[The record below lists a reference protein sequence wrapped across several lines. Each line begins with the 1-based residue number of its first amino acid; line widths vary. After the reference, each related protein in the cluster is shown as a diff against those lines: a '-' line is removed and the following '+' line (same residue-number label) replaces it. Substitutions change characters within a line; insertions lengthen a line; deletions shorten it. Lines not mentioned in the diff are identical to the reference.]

1 MNIKNVTSYNK
12 ALLQLHGSV
21 LVAGFCGV
29 FGRLITM
36 NEVDIVSYRIL
47 LTIAIL
53 FVFVGLPKI
62 GWKKFFQIASCGAL
76 LGIHWILFY
85 GSIKMSNV
93 SIGVVCYALVSF
105 YTAFLEPWL
114 FHRKIAV
121 QEVIFSL
128 FIIAGL
134 LLIFSLDSRYRQGI
148 TVGAVSSLVA
158 ALFSVFTKKAS
169 EGVSTR
175 AVTLYEMAGGMF
187 GVLVTA
193 PIYLMIFPSD
203 SPVLVRP
210 SDINLVWLFC
220 LALFCTVGQYMLQF
234 LSLKNLSAFTVNLT
248 YNLEPIYAIII
259 AFILF
264 GEANELNFSFYAGIF
279 LIILSVLLQ
288 TRAGM
293 KANKKI

>member
-1 MNIKNVTSYNK
+1 MVHPVASYNK

-21 LVAGFCGV
+21 LLAGFCGV

-36 NEVDIVSYRIL
+36 NEVDIVFYRIL

-53 FVFVGLPKI
+53 FVFVGLPRI
-62 GWKKFFQIASCGAL
+62 GWKRFFQIAGCGAL

-93 SIGVVCYALVSF
+93 SIGVVCYALVGF
-105 YTAFLEPWL
+105 YTAFLEPWI

-128 FIIAGL
+128 LTIAGL
-134 LLIFSLDSRYRQGI
+134 LLIFSFDSRYRLGI
-148 TVGAVSSLVA
+148 AVGAFSSLTA
-158 ALFSVFTKKAS
+158 ALFSVLTKKAS
-169 EGVSTR
+169 QGVSTR
-175 AVTLYEMAGGMF
+175 AVTLYEMVGGLV
-187 GVLVTA
+187 GVLVIA
-193 PIYLMIFPSD
+193 PIYLIIFPSD
-203 SPVLVRP
+203 SPVVVWP
-210 SDINLVWLFC
+210 SDINLVWLLC

-234 LSLKNLSAFTVNLT
+234 LSLKKLSAFTVNLT

-264 GEANELNFSFYAGIF
+264 GEANELNISFYAGIF

-288 TRAGM
+288 TKVGM
-293 KANKKI
+293 KASKQ